1 MNPKLLASPLF
12 RQIGVDRLRSEC
24 EPMALKPDRGR
35 TGTGWVHPLY
45 PIDLHRAASLESRLR
60 RAIALNQ
67 QSAQP
72 AFRQDDLP

>member
-1 MNPKLLASPLF
+1 LAS
-12 RQIGVDRLRSEC
+12 IGFAANANRWQ
-24 EPMALKPDRGR
+24 LKPDRGR